1 MARTK
6 EEQKEYL
13 RLYYAANK
21 GRKSKLRK
29 LHLENFVGPTLSASE
44 GLRRGWVQRRTT
56 YKEFKARAAKIH
68 DGRYE
73 YAESEDFHLQSDVAI
88 VCPMHGTFV
97 QRAAAHLAG
106 RGCAKCAIGAGGAAR
121 VAIAADSFVERLKA
135 IHGTALQFDKAVY
148 VNWETRVEVSCP
160 EHGAYMALPAVL
172 LRGGKGCLPC
182 AAKVRGPDLLTKEE
196 FADRAR
202 HLHGDKYSY
211 ESGVYLGFAKNME
224 MTCKEHGSF
233 FQTPCN
239 HMQGKGC
246 PKCSGSQSKAEVALL
261 EWIRG
266 ELSGVEVLER
276 CRSAIP
282 PYELDIYVPSLRVAI
297 EFNGLYWHSAD
308 KSSDGEFRNKHL
320 QKFQRCQEA
329 GIRLVQIR
337 EDRWVDRQE
346 ICRSIIANAL
356 HLPMRKENAR
366 DCELVEMKSID
377 AMNFLIENHLDGA
390 VKASVSLGLRLDGE
404 VLSVMTF
411 AKPRYSVDADWELV
425 RFASKPLVRV
435 RGAAGK
441 LMAAFRASNPGSVV
455 SYCNLEYGSGGVY
468 RAIGMKQV
476 SQSRPGYLW
485 AKNGQ
490 RVYSRYQTQKH
501 KLSALL
507 PVFDPLLS
515 ESENMFANGFRRY
528 WDSGNFVFMTQET
541 GED

>member
-1 MARTK
+1 MSRRLTIADFLDRSRQVHKDRYDYSGVSYVSNSAKVSIRCK
-6 EEQKEYL
+6 EH
-13 RLYYAANK
+13 
-21 GRKSKLRK
+21 G
-29 LHLENFVGPTLSASE
+29 
-44 GLRRGWVQRRTT
+44 
-56 YKEFKARAAKIH
+56 EF
-68 DGRYE
+68 
-73 YAESEDFHLQSDVAI
+73 LQSPSNHFAGKG
-88 VCPMHGTFV
+88 CP
-97 QRAAAHLAG
+97 
-106 RGCAKCAIGAGGAAR
+106 KCGAGTGALAR
-121 VAIAADSFVERLKA
+121 NELTSKSFIGKLKE
-135 IHGTALQFDKAVY
+135 IHGESIVLESTRYSK
-148 VNWETRVEVSCP
+148 WSERVEVSCT

-182 AAKVRGPDLLTKEE
+182 AIKVRGPDLLTKEE
-196 FADRAR
+196 FIDRAQ
-202 HLHGDKYSY
+202 HLHCDKYSY

-224 MTCKEHGSF
+224 MTCKEHGPF

-261 EWIRG
+261 EWIKG

-320 QKFQRCQEA
+320 QKLQRCQEA

-337 EDRWVDRQE
+337 EDRWTDRRE
-346 ICRSIIANAL
+346 ACCSIVANAL

-366 DCELVEMKSID
+366 NCEIVEMKSID
-377 AMNFLIENHLDGA
+377 AMNFLIQNHLDGA
-390 VKASVSLGLRLDGE
+390 VRASVSLGLRLDGE

-411 AKPRYSVDADWELV
+411 AKPRYSASADWELV
-425 RFASKPLVRV
+425 RFASKPFVRV

-441 LMAAFRASNPGSVV
+441 LMAAFRASNSGSVV

-490 RVYSRYQTQKH
+490 RAYSRYQTQKH

-507 PVFDPLLS
+507 SVFDPLLS

-528 WDSGNFVFMTQET
+528 WDSGNFVFMTQEK